1 MRYGELSRR
10 KEPNPTGLFDG
21 AYKDA
26 ADASAKLPDNQRQNP
41 LNYKAPAK
49 QQAPKPTGG
58 YSAPAVNPNQTYID
72 QLNSLYDQVM
82 GRGKFQYDLNG
93 DMLYKQMADQYT
105 QLGRQAMRDAT
116 GTAAGLTGGYGN
128 TWANYVGNQAYQ
140 QYLTQLNNNIPE
152 LYDRAYN
159 AWLNEGNEL
168 LQQYELAANHPAVL
182 GSLAP
187 KSSGGGGGKKQVE
200 EITEEEA
207 KDEQGG
213 YWSNLA
219 ALTKNA
225 IANSQTVP
233 KSNPLVNGVTVQT
246 ATGPMYLNSD
256 VLKEYYESLGREQ
269 KSSKK

>member
-21 AYKDA
+21 AYKAA

-49 QQAPKPTGG
+49 QQAPKTTGG
-58 YSAPAVNPNQTYID
+58 YSAPAVNQNQPYID

-168 LQQYELAANHPAVL
+168 LQQYELAASHPGVL

-187 KSSGGGGGKKQVE
+187 KSSGGGGGGGKKQAE
-200 EITEEEA
+200 EIT
-207 KDEQGG
+207 D
-213 YWSNLA
+213 
-219 ALTKNA
+219 
-225 IANSQTVP
+225 ANSQTVP

-246 ATGPMYLNSD
+246 STGPMYLNPD
-256 VLKEYYESLGREQ
+256 VLKEYYESLGREL
-269 KSSKK
+269 KNSNK

>member
-187 KSSGGGGGKKQVE
+187 KSSGGGGGKKQAEDDDE
-200 EITEEEA
+200 ELKKA
-207 KDEQGG
+207 A
-213 YWSNLA
+213 NLEVV
-219 ALTKNA
+219 T
-225 IANSQTVP
+225 
-233 KSNPLVNGVTVQT
+233 NPLTASAVGAAAGGVGYGAGLPWQ
-246 ATGPMYLNSD
+246 D
-256 VLKEYYESLGREQ
+256 VPFAGYYQAVLDEME
-269 KSSKK
+269 KNKK